1 MGTLLFVLHLS
12 ITITTFPTVMSDIK
26 LTYFNLRGR
35 AELSR
40 LILAQAGVEYE
51 DCRIAREDWAQL
63 KTSLPLGQ
71 LPVLTVEGKTI
82 GQSITIARYL
92 AKRFG
97 LAGKTDLDAAEADQ
111 AVDAL
116 TDLMNNVA
124 PIGREKDEAKK
135 AEMKKMMESETLP
148 SWLKMMEGL
157 LTKQGGNYFAG
168 SQLTWAD
175 IAVYSSISMMK
186 RHIGE
191 LNLSDCPSMK
201 RLLETVKNL
210 PNIKKWEET
219 RPDTPF

>member
-1 MGTLLFVLHLS
+1 MG
-12 ITITTFPTVMSDIK
+12 
-26 LTYFNLRGR
+26 
-35 AELSR
+35 SR
-40 LILAQAGVEYE
+40 LILAQAGVKYE

-71 LPVLTVEGKTI
+71 LPVLTVDGKTI

-97 LAGKTDLDAAEADQ
+97 LAGKNDLDAAQADQ

-124 PIGREKDEAKK
+124 PIGREKDETKK
-135 AEMKKMMESETLP
+135 AEMKKKMEA
-148 SWLKMMEGL
+148 L

-175 IAVYSSISMMK
+175 IAVYSSIDMM
-186 RHIGE
+186 
-191 LNLSDCPSMK
+191 
-201 RLLETVKNL
+201 
-210 PNIKKWEET
+210 
-219 RPDTPF
+219 

>member
-1 MGTLLFVLHLS
+1 MGILLFLFPS
-12 ITITTFPTVMSDIK
+12 ITTFSSTMSDIK
-26 LTYFNLRGR
+26 LTYFNLKGR

-40 LILAQAGVEYE
+40 LILAQAGVKYE

-71 LPVLTVEGKTI
+71 LPVLTVDGKTI

-92 AKRFG
+92 AKRFD
-97 LAGKTDLDAAEADQ
+97 LAGKTDLEAAQADQ

-124 PIGREKDEAKK
+124 PIGRERDETKK
-135 AEMKKMMESETLP
+135 AEMKKKMEAETLP
-148 SWLKMMEGL
+148 SWMKMMEGL

-175 IAVYSSISMMK
+175 IAVYSSIDMMK
-186 RHIGE
+186 NFVGE
-191 LNLSDCPSMK
+191 PDLSDCPNMK
-201 RLLETVKNL
+201 KLLKTVKNL